1 MNCLKK
7 LIELV
12 EKLFKKHTAM
22 STIKMF
28 TGREKP
34 ILKKGEWASDGD
46 YTYLGLENGKQK
58 VFQGVLD
65 TGVDQSIGG
74 FKYYKDRGREWVI
87 ETGGFGLPPGAEP
100 QGYWKSGKAGIL
112 IPANTPFSKIQK
124 LIYSLPRGLKYSKI
138 EQGEE
143 VREWMKIDSLDIYFE
158 DGTYINDLG
167 RELEIRDLGYKVR
180 FLADTSVW
188 YDDDYESINVFFE
201 DDKFIS
207 IQNSN
212 VQFARIK
219 FTGSHFSGLFECTNS
234 DVVIRNSILN
244 KTYLGNNQYINDK
257 GHNTIDLFK
266 VQLDLG
272 NREFE
277 HLSLFGNLNTGTS
290 ASVTSCEGINSFYPD
305 YDIKSIVSLMTG
317 GIVIAGDNDLRIKE
331 KSPMPSISAGGLE
344 IIDGVIN
351 NPNANI
357 ISASVINQMIDD
369 KIQTHISN
377 LHGLQ

>member
-1 MNCLKK
+1 
-7 LIELV
+7 
-12 EKLFKKHTAM
+12 M

-28 TGREKP
+28 KGKEKP
-34 ILKKGEWASDGD
+34 SLKKGEWASDGD
-46 YTYLGLENGKQK
+46 YTYLGLDNGKQK

-65 TGVDQSIGG
+65 TGVDQTIGG
-74 FKYYKDRGREWVI
+74 FQYYKDRGREYVMSERPPHAPPFW
-87 ETGGFGLPPGAEP
+87 EPTGSWTKG
-100 QGYWKSGKAGIL
+100 KSGIL
-112 IPANTPFSKIQK
+112 IPEGTPFSKIQN
-124 LIYSLPRGLKYSKI
+124 LMYALPRGLKYSKI
-138 EQGEE
+138 REGEE
-143 VREWMKIDSLDIYFE
+143 VKEWMKLDSLDIYFE

-180 FLADTSVW
+180 FLADTSIW
-188 YDDDYESINVFFE
+188 YDDDYESIKVFFE

-234 DVVIRNSILN
+234 DVVIKNSILN

-277 HLSLFGNLNTGTS
+277 HLSLFGNLGTGTS
-290 ASVTSCEGINSFYPD
+290 ASVTSCKGINSFYPD
-305 YDIKSIVSLMTG
+305 YDIKSIVSLMKG

-357 ISASVINQMIDD
+357 ISASTINQMIDA
-369 KIQTHISN
+369 KIQN
-377 LHGLQ
+377 L